1 MRIMGRR
8 RRRHLT
14 LRLPTAAVAV
24 ALAVASCS
32 GTPEDPGGTMTMSEP
47 SVPAGWQ
54 QIQVDD
60 SVSLSVPPDA
70 VTESVQPIDSIFGML
85 SGEGYEIAYDYGRGG
100 DDLEVYAE
108 EEGFHRQ
115 SREVGGHRGTEISF
129 RQSGDP
135 WTLVR
140 LVQVQSGRNVLTVR
154 MACADEETCRSA
166 DVLFDSVR
174 FA

>member
-1 MRIMGRR
+1 MGRR
-8 RRRHLT
+8 RRRYLI
-14 LRLPTAAVAV
+14 LRLQTAVVAVAV
-24 ALAVASCS
+24 AVASCS
-32 GTPEDPGGTMTMSEP
+32 GTPKDPGGTMTTSDL

-54 QIQVDD
+54 QIQLDD

-70 VTESVQPIDSIFGML
+70 VTQRVQPIDSIFGML
-85 SGEGYEIAYDYGRGG
+85 RSDGYEIVYDYGRSG

-115 SREVGGHRGTEISF
+115 SRQVGGNRGTEISF

-135 WTLVR
+135 WTFVR
-140 LVQVQSGRNVLTVR
+140 LVQVQHERNVLTVR
-154 MACADEETCRSA
+154 MACVDEETCQSA